1 MASPCENTDLL
12 KAHTA
17 GIDKIA
23 AKQDRIEESHRELVQ
38 EIRSMVHEMRAMFGA
53 DIEMRKDVE
62 QLRKENDLL
71 FEKVREGRRECE
83 ARADRFQTVAD
94 SLSIWRAGVEAR
106 IDPKKIDQMYDFIQQ
121 EHGWRRFAPAMI
133 SLIAV
138 LIALGSCAKEFASTL
153 PH

>member
-1 MASPCENTDLL
+1 MTSPCENTELL

-38 EIRSMVHEMRAMFGA
+38 EIRAMVHEMRAMFGA

-83 ARADRFQTVAD
+83 ARAERFQTSID
-94 SLSIWRAGVEAR
+94 SLTVWKAGVEAQKH
-106 IDPKKIDQMYDFIQQ
+106 PV
-121 EHGWRRFAPAMI
+121 RR
-133 SLIAV
+133 S
-138 LIALGSCAKEFASTL
+138 G
-153 PH
+153 

>member
-1 MASPCENTDLL
+1 MTSPCENTDLL
-12 KAHTA
+12 KAHTL

-83 ARADRFQTVAD
+83 ARADRFQTAAD

-106 IDPKKIDQMYDFIQQ
+106 IDPKKIDMMHDFIQQ
-121 EHGWRRFAPAMI
+121 EHGWRRFVPAAFAF
-133 SLIAV
+133 IAV
-138 LIALGSCAKEFASTL
+138 LISLGSCARDLSKTMH
-153 PH
+153 P

>member
-12 KAHTA
+12 KAHTE
-17 GIDKIA
+17 GLNKIT

-38 EIRSMVHEMRAMFGA
+38 EIRSMVKEMRAMFGA

-83 ARADRFQTVAD
+83 ARADRFQATAD
-94 SLSIWRAGVEAR
+94 ALSLWKAGIEAR
-106 IDPKKIDQMYDFIQQ
+106 IDPKKLDLMHDFIQQ
-121 EHGWRRFAPAMI
+121 EHGWRRFVPAAFAF
-133 SLIAV
+133 IAV
-138 LIALGSCAKEFASTL
+138 LISLGSCASEVAQKI